1 MPEQDSAQHR
11 TLLRATKCEPGFL
24 PQASM
29 WEDLLSQD
37 KSGKLEPRSG
47 ADNLRRSVSVTD
59 GLGGGNGGAA
69 ASRGNGTPSA
79 TNSAAPSPTLAQSEY
94 ASNRPKRSG
103 KKRSYHDNTFT
114 GYGEGYVDDDV
125 DNDSAYDDDG
135 KKKKRR
141 KV

>member
-1 MPEQDSAQHR
+1 M
-11 TLLRATKCEPGFL
+11 
-24 PQASM
+24 
-29 WEDLLSQD
+29 SQD

-59 GLGGGNGGAA
+59 GLGAGNGGAA